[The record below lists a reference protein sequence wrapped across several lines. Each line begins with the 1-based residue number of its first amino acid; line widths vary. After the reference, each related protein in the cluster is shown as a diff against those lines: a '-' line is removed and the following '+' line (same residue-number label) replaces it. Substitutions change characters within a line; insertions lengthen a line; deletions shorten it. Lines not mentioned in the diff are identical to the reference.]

1 MDREKRQ
8 FDVDPGVEALIRL
21 EEHQDSCAEFRAE
34 VREYFKL
41 VSARL
46 WWILG
51 TAIIGACAI
60 AFEIFKQ
67 NT

>member
-1 MDREKRQ
+1 MSKSEKLY
-8 FDVDPGVEALIRL
+8 DVDPGIEALIRL
-21 EEHQDSCAEFRAE
+21 DGHEKACKERMDRIDRA
-34 VREYFKL
+34 L
-41 VSARL
+41 GAMSSRL

-67 NT
+67 AS